1 LKTFAE
7 NEHGNLPPVA
17 MHELIML
24 EASGRLMQ
32 NRNISSVSITR
43 SAAFFLFLAFVLQM
57 IAHPYQYVTDCA
69 ELNGDC
75 PSQVARR

>member
-1 LKTFAE
+1 
-7 NEHGNLPPVA
+7 

-32 NRNISSVSITR
+32 IGIYQAVLLQEARR
-43 SAAFFLFLAFVLQM
+43 FFLFLAFVLQM

-69 ELNGDC
+69 ELNGL
-75 PSQVARR
+75 PQHQVGR